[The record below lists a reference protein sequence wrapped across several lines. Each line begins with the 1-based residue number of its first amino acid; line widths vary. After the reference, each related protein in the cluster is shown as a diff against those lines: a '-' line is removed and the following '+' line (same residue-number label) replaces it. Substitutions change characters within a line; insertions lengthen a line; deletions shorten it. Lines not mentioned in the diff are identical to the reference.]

1 MSNINV
7 PAVATGAFLGVLC
20 LVAAVSCIPPITRF
34 LGDLF
39 CCPWRVP
46 FTKKKRRN
54 ADEELG
60 KDELPYVVE
69 PRPDTPVDDAGYQN
83 MSEAYMSVSNDYTPK
98 AAIKFPNFRALTI
111 LQAVDVVD
119 PELAKEERRRSAER
133 RSAEYRRSHGLPTDP
148 YQHSNNSA
156 YYGHEHSPPSDYH
169 HEHHYGTHLDVSPPR
184 VPPHG
189 GNSRGTSRERLQNNY
204 SPQQGQGFPAPYPAS
219 NASDP
224 YYSSEGYSP
233 DHYPQQSYSGVQR
246 PQPSHT
252 YSPPEAGHAAG
263 YFPNNAYDR
272 RDYEGHYPSTERL
285 VGPRQQPY
293 SNI

>member
-1 MSNINV
+1 MTINV

-20 LVAAVSCIPPITRF
+20 LVAAISCVPPITRF

-54 ADEELG
+54 ADEEVG

-69 PRPDTPVDDAGYQN
+69 PRPDTPVDDRGYHS
-83 MSEAYMSVSNDYTPK
+83 MSEAYMS
-98 AAIKFPNFRALTI
+98 
-111 LQAVDVVD
+111 AVDVVD

-133 RSAEYRRSHGLPTDP
+133 RSAEYRRSHGLPTDY
-148 YQHSNNSA
+148 YQHPNDSS
-156 YYGHEHSPPSDYH
+156 YYHREYSPPREYH
-169 HEHHYGTHLDVSPPR
+169 HEHHYGTHLDVSPPQ

-189 GNSRGTSRERLQNNY
+189 RDRSRGASRERLYQHQHQHY
-204 SPQQGQGFPAPYPAS
+204 SPEQEHGFPTQHHAHNNNMSDQYP
-219 NASDP
+219 
-224 YYSSEGYSP
+224 SEGYSP
-233 DHYPQQSYSGVQR
+233 EHYPSQDYATVQR
-246 PQPSHT
+246 PQPSHA
-252 YSPPEAGHAAG
+252 YSPEERGLAAG

-285 VGPRQQPY
+285 VEPRQY
-293 SNI
+293 SPPRA